1 MTTHCLVPLF
11 PHLCCCLQFLI
22 VVFKYQG
29 GRPVRCCGSEASGI
43 QKACIN
49 ENNEL
54 YWRCLVA
61 LWMFLSPVL
70 GQTVQERSSRIFI
83 RHLLCVSSWHYLASL
98 HVTKFPRLS
107 PSSFA
112 YCQQSNSGCNEALG
126 TRLLVSGQS
135 FLWVQP
141 HYVDMFNKALLHKH
155 FSVVAYFSKLLAHF
169 NTLVCIL

>member
-1 MTTHCLVPLF
+1 MLTRMVLQWQLTVVNTLASF

-43 QKACIN
+43 QKAYIN

-83 RHLLCVSSWHYLASL
+83 RHLFCVSTWQYLASL
-98 HVTKFPRLS
+98 HVTKFPS
-107 PSSFA
+107 TSFG

-126 TRLLVSGQS
+126 TRLLVSI
-135 FLWVQP
+135 V
-141 HYVDMFNKALLHKH
+141 
-155 FSVVAYFSKLLAHF
+155 SVGSASLCGHV
-169 NTLVCIL
+169 